1 LGPLGAVGTE
11 GTSTTPLL
19 DAPPARAKSAP
30 VCRTCDLTLGDVS
43 AATSPS
49 GSGVSCPGLDSP
61 SCESSSRALPRA
73 VAECGASLEDLRGC
87 RAAARKLP
95 LAASLPL
102 PLDPRGESPR
112 TFAGD
117 RPRTPSDR
125 TETRVGLSSRAGER
139 AVGEPP
145 PRTARAMRSR
155 ANEHGETDAFRR
167 MRKRMLRFMALR
179 NTRHDHTKR
188 ISANKESVMQQVQTR
203 GVRGNFSRPDSRNS
217 MPARKGKR
225 PQPCLAFTTEQRCA
239 YKPHP
244 SHGRGNLIGRS

>member
-1 LGPLGAVGTE
+1 MGPWGAVGTE

-19 DAPPARAKSAP
+19 DAPPARANSAP
-30 VCRTCDLTLGDVS
+30 ICRTCDLTRGGVS
-43 AATSPS
+43 AAPSPS
-49 GSGVSCPGLDSP
+49 GSGVSCAGLDSP
-61 SCESSSRALPRA
+61 SGESSSRALPRA
-73 VAECGASLEDLRGC
+73 VAECGASLEALRGC
-87 RAAARKLP
+87 RAASLP
-95 LAASLPL
+95 LAASLRL
-102 PLDPRGESPR
+102 PLDPCGESPR
-112 TFAGD
+112 ASAED

-125 TETRVGLSSRAGER
+125 TETRVGLSLRAGER
-139 AVGEPP
+139 AGGESP

-155 ANEHGETDAFRR
+155 ANEHGETDAVFR
-167 MRKRMLRFMALR
+167 MRERMLCFTALR

-188 ISANKESVMQQVQTR
+188 ILANKQSIMQQDQTQ
-203 GVRGNFSRPDSRNS
+203 GVRGNFSRPDSRHS